1 MDFQL
6 PLKVSRD
13 ANDNIDS
20 DTVHDCSCPIADMLA
35 VHSFISGDVD
45 LTILY
50 LLQYQAA
57 EWQAEEWHLEIICFY
72 VYRSHQYVQ
81 KQTRFPTLPMV
92 SFGLFSRAS
101 DFSEYVD
108 SESLRVGSG

>member
-1 MDFQL
+1 MKSFSLVDYATVICYLLTVIPPVTTMDFQL

-72 VYRSHQYVQ
+72 
-81 KQTRFPTLPMV
+81 
-92 SFGLFSRAS
+92 A
-101 DFSEYVD
+101 
-108 SESLRVGSG
+108 